1 MIYFLIM
8 KLTHN
13 YFSTGCSKSRA
24 DNILRSYWCCQENI
38 QGGGASS
45 LLEGCNRYDWTHIL
59 LQHRKFLCL
68 SNILVAEHLA
78 YHECSPKFL
87 IIGLFSNWK
96 KIFCLKLY
104 SSLLMIKKYAVH
116 SQTFFI
122 HSKWYITFWG
132 DSVYCICH
140 SLNGVIRKLECK
152 V

>member
-1 MIYFLIM
+1 MIYSLIM
-8 KLTHN
+8 KPTHN
-13 YFSTGCSKSRA
+13 YFFTGCSKSRA
-24 DNILRSYWCCQENI
+24 DDIHRSSWCCQENI

-78 YHECSPKFL
+78 YRKSHILDHEYNPKFL
-87 IIGLFSNWK
+87 IIGLFSDLK
-96 KIFCLKLY
+96 QIFCLKLY
-104 SSLLMIKKYAVH
+104 QA
-116 SQTFFI
+116 FFM
-122 HSKWYITFWG
+122 HSKWYIIFWW

-140 SLNGVIRKLECK
+140 SLNGVIEKLECT